1 MLTAL
6 LIREKYFLKSY
17 FTFLGSLLIRQSI
30 EIKNQNYANKWDYF
44 EETVLSYRMLEQ
56 SIQELLYCRGLHTE
70 ALIL

>member
-30 EIKNQNYANKWDYF
+30 EIKNQNYANKWINFDK
-44 EETVLSYRMLEQ
+44 SQR
-56 SIQELLYCRGLHTE
+56 
-70 ALIL
+70 